1 MEPLDRYGVI
11 VDILVDVFVEVVL
24 GFVLSIAHQDKD
36 IQKERVLVLCL
47 LGFLVVY
54 VSMELLL
61 VVVGSMDTEE
71 CGHT

>member
-1 MEPLDRYGVI
+1 M
-11 VDILVDVFVEVVL
+11 DVFVEVVL
-24 GFVLSIAHQDKD
+24 GFVLSIPHQDKD
-36 IQKERVLVLCL
+36 IQKECVLVLCL

-54 VSMELLL
+54 VSMEVLL